1 MCYFENMRY
10 FHNSSRCCQ
19 YFGELF
25 YRRTGIEYRKND
37 PCIYR
42 HLDRYGDENMA
53 IERAEG
59 RYKQHL
65 RDSGNPD
72 DANGM
77 NPCSTVFQLIKE
89 IRQACRP
96 I

>member
-1 MCYFENMRY
+1 
-10 FHNSSRCCQ
+10 
-19 YFGELF
+19 
-25 YRRTGIEYRKND
+25 
-37 PCIYR
+37 
-42 HLDRYGDENMA
+42 MA

-65 RDSGNPD
+65 RDSENPD

>member
-1 MCYFENMRY
+1 
-10 FHNSSRCCQ
+10 
-19 YFGELF
+19 
-25 YRRTGIEYRKND
+25 
-37 PCIYR
+37 
-42 HLDRYGDENMA
+42 MA